1 MRKDEGRQRISYHEL
16 EGHSSIKET
25 VIRALSSR
33 PFAACREHLPT
44 AQCIFRLGSERRGGG
59 ACHGRAPA
67 ASHAAPAGTLAGHS
81 RCPCRAASLDTTP
94 PAGKL
99 ITLFIKLR
107 HL

>member
-59 ACHGRAPA
+59 ACHGQLRQP
-67 ASHAAPAGTLAGHS
+67 HMRHPPGH
-81 RCPCRAASLDTTP
+81 
-94 PAGKL
+94 
-99 ITLFIKLR
+99 
-107 HL
+107 